1 MDEGLTTAQ
10 KFRAVL
16 GEDHSRSLVANIDTL
31 IDRCADLQSER
42 DELRRRADCAE
53 HENNALLALNSDMH
67 RQLDA
72 AKKET
77 RMAHA
82 ETDDAR
88 AWSRLWKQ
96 AAKGHRDQELFF
108 EGRLNAA
115 NDSRKRLLDVC
126 GERLGRALHAEAQ
139 LDAAMVRIKE
149 LESDVAKLLMQ
160 AGKIEMLNGAIHEEL
175 EEVKA
180 DNARLLEA
188 IGAPPESD
196 YSAPEYVFG
205 DGDPLHITDV

>member
-1 MDEGLTTAQ
+1 MSDYYGAYQADMATIANGLA
-10 KFRAVL
+10 
-16 GEDHSRSLVANIDTL
+16 ED
-31 IDRCADLQSER
+31 
-42 DELRRRADCAE
+42 
-53 HENNALLALNSDMH
+53 
-67 RQLDA
+67 LDH
-72 AKKET
+72 T
-77 RMAHA
+77 REWA
-82 ETDDAR
+82 
-88 AWSRLWKQ
+88 RLWKQ